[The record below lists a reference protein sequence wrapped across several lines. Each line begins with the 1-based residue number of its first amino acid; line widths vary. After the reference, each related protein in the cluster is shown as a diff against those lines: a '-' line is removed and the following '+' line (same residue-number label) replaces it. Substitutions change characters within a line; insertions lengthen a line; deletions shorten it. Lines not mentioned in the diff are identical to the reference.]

1 MDKYKQG
8 EFFSP
13 ELLAQ
18 IRSRLDYVDY
28 DPYAGKR
35 IYFENAGGSLRL
47 KKVSEFIAKETAFPD
62 SPNRPSKAS
71 AHLKEMMVKGVEDT
85 RLFLGAKDSGIVFSS
100 QTASRVLY
108 HMTQA
113 IIFGV
118 EGSNVVTTDLEHP
131 ASYDSA
137 KYYAGIAGKEL
148 RVAKTYPQTGTVKP
162 EEILKHID
170 KDTCLLSFIYAS
182 NITGVLCDAKTIIEE
197 ARKIKPDLYI
207 LLDLTQHVPHG
218 PTDVLELGVDAVGFT
233 PYKMLGKRGQGIG
246 WVSDRC
252 ARLPHE
258 RTLERDITDWEVG
271 SAEPAAWGCWS
282 VVVDY
287 LDWLGESLGAGADRR
302 ERILTAMEGI
312 ALHER
317 AILHRML
324 NGSDKAKG
332 LKNIKGAKTHFI
344 GEDLTNRD
352 CILPITFANKSGSE
366 AVKEYIDKGIVVFD
380 RAVTN
385 ILSGRQLKALGLDS
399 LVRIS
404 PMHFNT
410 ADEVDEFLKATMEI
424 ANG

>member
-1 MDKYKQG
+1 MDKLKKG
-8 EFFSP
+8 EFFSN

-18 IRSRLDYVDY
+18 IRSQLDYVDY
-28 DPYAGKR
+28 DLYAGKR

-47 KKVSEFIAKETAFPD
+47 KKVSEFIGRESAFPD

-71 AHLKEMMVKGVEDT
+71 AHLKEMMIKGVEDA
-85 RLFLGAKDSGIVFSS
+85 RLFLGAKSGSIFSS

-113 IIFGV
+113 IVFNV

-148 RVAKTYPQTGTVKP
+148 RVAKTCRETGTVKP
-162 EEILKHID
+162 EEILRHID

-182 NITGVLCDAKTIIEE
+182 NITGVLCDAETIIEE

-218 PTDVLELGVDAVGFT
+218 PTDVEELGVDAVGFT

-252 ARLPHE
+252 SRLPHE

-282 VVVDY
+282 IVVDY
-287 LDWLGESLGAGADRR
+287 LDWLGESLGGGVGRR
-302 ERILTAMEGI
+302 ERILTAMHGI
-312 ALHER
+312 ELHER
-317 AILHRML
+317 ALLHRML
-324 NGSDKAKG
+324 HGSEKVKG
-332 LKNIKGAKTHFI
+332 LRSIENAKTHFI
-344 GEDLTNRD
+344 GDDLTNRD
-352 CILPITFANKSGSE
+352 CILPITFAGKSGAE

-380 RAVTN
+380 RAVSN
-385 ILSGRQLKALGLDS
+385 VLSGRQLKALGLES

-410 ADEVDEFLKATMEI
+410 ADEVDEFLKVTAEI